1 MPMMFF
7 FFVCSCTGYFFARC
21 ARIKG
26 DLPGL
31 AGYLGSVLVL
41 LSSPAAT
48 RVDPTKDPVQC
59 TLLARVPMFIIV
71 TVLCFYQLT
80 WKFVQQF
87 VNIHSLYVV
96 VETTYTNYFCITNVP

>member
-71 TVLCFYQLT
+71 TVLCFYQLLVEIRT
-80 WKFVQQF
+80 TVCEHTQF
-87 VNIHSLYVV
+87 VCRSRNNIY
-96 VETTYTNYFCITNVP
+96 